1 MKWFKNSFLVKD
13 VQVDWSN
20 WSEYELGSVDNF
32 QLKSLSYNDSGEY
45 KCVAIDHAT
54 NRSWATNLIKIEVI
68 DPKVNNLVNNKSF
81 WISLLLFSICFV
93 IFNLVV
99 LSKNFII
106 KNKTKFKD

>member
-1 MKWFKNSFLVKD
+1 MQKLLICVHKFKFVIFEKYSLDFKPPKISLF
-13 VQVDWSN
+13 
-20 WSEYELGSVDNF
+20 NF
-32 QLKSLSYNDSGEY
+32 I
-45 KCVAIDHAT
+45 VFVIDHDT

-81 WISLLLFSICFV
+81 WVPLLLFSICFV

-106 KNKTKFKD
+106 KNKTKFKN